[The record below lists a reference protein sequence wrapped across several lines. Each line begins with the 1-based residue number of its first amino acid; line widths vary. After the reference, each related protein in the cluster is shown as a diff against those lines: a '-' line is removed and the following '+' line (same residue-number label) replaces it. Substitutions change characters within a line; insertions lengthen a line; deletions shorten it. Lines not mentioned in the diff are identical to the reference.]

1 VEVLELVLQV
11 SLEHIVVVE
20 VVVDRPLET
29 VLEFLF
35 PETPVAVAV
44 AVDMLG
50 KSYPA

>member
-1 VEVLELVLQV
+1 
-11 SLEHIVVVE
+11 VE